1 MESIFELT
9 SVFLLLLI
17 CYLVFYLYGR
27 YYFFKK
33 VGEEGWKGL
42 IPVYSEALYFKKAR
56 VNPVIAVGL
65 ILMYFVFLFLAISFA
80 GFKELV
86 GICIFIQIVCLVF
99 FMLYYL
105 KASHYL
111 SEKFKRGSFTT
122 LGLTFLPFI
131 MIPVMGLSNRYK
143 WHRFVKVDSGVW
155 DEDFY
160 NRKITVGEMC
170 FTNIFMIL
178 CVLVEIYIFA
188 YIFILGIP
196 KEILFEIIWEPSF
209 IVVFSVIFIFIAVVG
224 TLLVYYGNVGMKRYR
239 RKR

>member
-209 IVVFSVIFIFIAVVG
+209 IVFFSVIFIFIAVVG